1 MFGGNDSSDKAL
13 QKAVSRRLERSGAG
27 TRSGLNVSVQRGNVT
42 LTGNLKYERQRL
54 VIVKALRG
62 VSGVRHVIDQLQS
75 PPKKK
80 FQGPQPGSA

>member
-1 MFGGNDSSDKAL
+1 
-13 QKAVSRRLERSGAG
+13 
-27 TRSGLNVSVQRGNVT
+27 
-42 LTGNLKYERQRL
+42 
-54 VIVKALRG
+54 VKALRG